1 MRWRLQKPLSKYACL
16 IPALA
21 FGLIIAGQAKA
32 ATELEQRAAIAAS
45 TLQSFLA
52 NDFDQL
58 ESVSR
63 AYRTDRSRTASGLW
77 NLSLFYA
84 GIEEAIE
91 NQTKGQERDAS
102 FDAIEEKTRKWV
114 QDFPDS
120 PTGHIAHSLALI
132 HRAWTHRGNR
142 YASNVSPEA
151 WAQFKRYIAM
161 ARENLESFKA
171 VASVDPKW
179 YETMLLI
186 ARAENWDRG
195 EFNALL
201 NEALEREP
209 LFYQTYFGA
218 LEYLLPKWHGNIQ
231 EIEDFAQD
239 AAERTREREG
249 LSIYARIYWYASQ
262 SQFKN
267 DIFNNSLV
275 EWSQMKLGFE
285 DLIRRYPDAWN
296 LNNYARFACLAGD
309 KPKTM
314 ELWKRIESTVVA
326 EAWVPISLKQQC
338 AEWAFQP

>member
-1 MRWRLQKPLSKYACL
+1 MGLDELVRRAEPRLALDFDWTSALRPPAIALMLSTVHEILGTPSAAIDRRWRQGGSMRWRLQKPLSKYACL

-21 FGLIIAGQAKA
+21 FSLIIAGQAKA

-142 YASNVSPEA
+142 YASMRIRKPGLSSSNTSRWQVKT
-151 WAQFKRYIAM
+151 WR
-161 ARENLESFKA
+161 
-171 VASVDPKW
+171 ASRLSHP
-179 YETMLLI
+179 LI
-186 ARAENWDRG
+186 ARMSGDHATYR
-195 EFNALL
+195 AS
-201 NEALEREP
+201 RE
-209 LFYQTYFGA
+209 LGSGRVQCV
-218 LEYLLPKWHGNIQ
+218 
-231 EIEDFAQD
+231 
-239 AAERTREREG
+239 
-249 LSIYARIYWYASQ
+249 
-262 SQFKN
+262 
-267 DIFNNSLV
+267 V
-275 EWSQMKLGFE
+275 E
-285 DLIRRYPDAWN
+285 
-296 LNNYARFACLAGD
+296 
-309 KPKTM
+309 
-314 ELWKRIESTVVA
+314 
-326 EAWVPISLKQQC
+326 
-338 AEWAFQP
+338 